1 MMALIGIMILF
12 ALFTLFWTFSGLTS
26 DPTREEIYEKI
37 AMVFAALTVIVIV
50 VCGISLVIVTLSR

>member
-1 MMALIGIMILF
+1 MMVLIGILILF
-12 ALFTLFWTFSGLTS
+12 ALFTLFLTFSGLTS

-50 VCGISLVIVTLSR
+50 VCGIALIIVTLSR

>member
-1 MMALIGIMILF
+1 MMALIGILILF

>member
-1 MMALIGIMILF
+1 MIVMIGIVLMF
-12 ALFTLFWTFSGLTS
+12 ALFTLFLTFSGLTS

-37 AMVFAALTVIVIV
+37 AMVFAALTVIALV